1 MTTVY
6 MVRHAEAEGNL
17 YRRVHGWYNSLITD
31 NGYRQI
37 AALRGRFA
45 DIHIDAVYSS
55 DLFRN
60 NDHRQSGSHLSHGL
74 ELHTDPGLREISL
87 GAWED
92 KPWGELERCDAM
104 NLIRFNH
111 SSPDFR
117 VEGGET
123 FAQVQARL
131 KGVGAPPGGGPP
143 GPDDR
148 PVLPRHRHP
157 LPPGGTSCGGWDLG
171 EMDGLGHSDNT
182 AVTCLEVEGERT
194 RTVFENDNSHLPDEI
209 STLARQRWWKER
221 DGTSGDAN
229 LWFRPLNLKK
239 EGTVYRTA
247 RHEARAGCNGSAVP
261 SRRGRVPEGRPAL
274 LKRAPERAVMCAMQ
288 RDETAGLLQMDLD
301 RGAAEGVGYI
311 PFLYMDPAHRRQG
324 LGVQLL
330 GQAVSTYRPLGRDRL
345 RLCCAPDNGIA
356 QRFCQ
361 KWLLVKMG
369 EEPGARGPLDVL
381 EKYIGFEAKES

>member
-6 MVRHAEAEGNL
+6 LIRHAEAEGNL
-17 YRRVHGWYNSLITD
+17 YRRVHGWYDSLITE

-55 DLFRN
+55 DLFRTMTTAKAVY
-60 NDHRQSGSHLSHGL
+60 LSHGL

-131 KGVGAPPGGGPP
+131 KGTVLRLAAAHPGQTIALFSHGTAIRCLQAALRGLGP
-143 GPDDR
+143 
-148 PVLPRHRHP
+148 
-157 LPPGGTSCGGWDLG
+157 G

-182 AVTCLEVEGERT
+182 AVTLLEIEDGKVQVVYRD
-194 RTVFENDNSHLPDEI
+194 DNSHLSPEI
-209 STLARQRWWKER
+209 STLAQQHWWKK
-221 DGTSGDAN
+221 GDQAADVN
-229 LWFRPLNLKK
+229 LWFALFDPAQEEDRQFYLACWEEAWQGLYGSLDRWDGAVCQIKK
-239 EGTVYRTA
+239 GILQ
-247 RHEARAGCNGSAVP
+247 C
-261 SRRGRVPEGRPAL
+261 
-274 LKRAPERAVMCAMQ
+274 LKR
-288 RDETAGLLQMDLD
+288 
-301 RGAAEGVGYI
+301 
-311 PFLYMDPAHRRQG
+311 
-324 LGVQLL
+324 
-330 GQAVSTYRPLGRDRL
+330 
-345 RLCCAPDNGIA
+345 
-356 QRFCQ
+356 
-361 KWLLVKMG
+361 
-369 EEPGARGPLDVL
+369 
-381 EKYIGFEAKES
+381 

>member
-55 DLFRN
+55 DLFRTMTTAKAVY
-60 NDHRQSGSHLSHGL
+60 LSHGL

-131 KGVGAPPGGGPP
+131 KGTVLRLAAAHPGQTIA
-143 GPDDR
+143 
-148 PVLPRHRHP
+148 LFSH
-157 LPPGGTSCGGWDLG
+157 GT
-171 EMDGLGHSDNT
+171 
-182 AVTCLEVEGERT
+182 AIRCL
-194 RTVFENDNSHLPDEI
+194 
-209 STLARQRWWKER
+209 
-221 DGTSGDAN
+221 
-229 LWFRPLNLKK
+229 
-239 EGTVYRTA
+239 
-247 RHEARAGCNGSAVP
+247 
-261 SRRGRVPEGRPAL
+261 
-274 LKRAPERAVMCAMQ
+274 
-288 RDETAGLLQMDLD
+288 
-301 RGAAEGVGYI
+301 
-311 PFLYMDPAHRRQG
+311 
-324 LGVQLL
+324 
-330 GQAVSTYRPLGRDRL
+330 QAVSYTHLTLPTIL
-345 RLCCAPDNGIA
+345 R
-356 QRFCQ
+356 
-361 KWLLVKMG
+361 V
-369 EEPGARGPLDVL
+369 
-381 EKYIGFEAKES
+381 

>member
-1 MTTVY
+1 MTTIY
-6 MVRHAEAEGNL
+6 LIRHAEAEGNL
-17 YRRVHGWYNSLITD
+17 YRRIHGWYDALVTE
-31 NGYRQI
+31 NGLRQI
-37 AALRGRFA
+37 QALEQRFQGE
-45 DIHIDAVYSS
+45 HFDAVWSS
-55 DLFRN
+55 DLYRTCTTA
-60 NDHRQSGSHLSHGL
+60 RAVYEPRGL
-74 ELHTDPGLREISL
+74 ELRTDPELRELNMGDWEDQTWGQVRRTQPGELDRFNRSDPTWTAPRGEGLGELGERVERALRRIAAAHPDQTVAVFSHGTAIRQALARIKGIPPEEWHGLR
-87 GAWED
+87 
-92 KPWGELERCDAM
+92 
-104 NLIRFNH
+104 
-111 SSPDFR
+111 
-117 VEGGET
+117 
-123 FAQVQARL
+123 
-131 KGVGAPPGGGPP
+131 
-143 GPDDR
+143 
-148 PVLPRHRHP
+148 
-157 LPPGGTSCGGWDLG
+157 
-171 EMDGLGHSDNT
+171 HSDNT
-182 AVTCLEVEGERT
+182 AVTCLEVEGDTARI
-194 RTVFENDNSHLPDEI
+194 VFENDNSHLPDEI

-247 RHEARAGCNGSAVP
+247 RHEAWQEVNGPAVP
-261 SRRGRVPEGRPAL
+261 FDGDAFQRDAL
-274 LKRAPERAVMCAMQ
+274 RCWKRAPERAVMCAMQ

-356 QRFCQ
+356 QRFYQ
-361 KWLLVKMG
+361 KYGFVKMG

>member
-6 MVRHAEAEGNL
+6 LVRHAEAEGNL

-55 DLFRN
+55 DLFRTMTTAKAVY
-60 NDHRQSGSHLSHGL
+60 LSHGL

-131 KGVGAPPGGGPP
+131 KGTVLRLAAAHPGQT
-143 GPDDR
+143 R

-157 LPPGGTSCGGWDLG
+157 LPPGGPAGAGTRRDGRLG
-171 EMDGLGHSDNT
+171 PQRQH
-182 AVTCLEVEGERT
+182 R
-194 RTVFENDNSHLPDEI
+194 RHLP
-209 STLARQRWWKER
+209 
-221 DGTSGDAN
+221 GG
-229 LWFRPLNLKK
+229 
-239 EGTVYRTA
+239 G
-247 RHEARAGCNGSAVP
+247 
-261 SRRGRVPEGRPAL
+261 GRYGP
-274 LKRAPERAVMCAMQ
+274 
-288 RDETAGLLQMDLD
+288 
-301 RGAAEGVGYI
+301 
-311 PFLYMDPAHRRQG
+311 HR
-324 LGVQLL
+324 L
-330 GQAVSTYRPLGRDRL
+330 
-345 RLCCAPDNGIA
+345 
-356 QRFCQ
+356 
-361 KWLLVKMG
+361 
-369 EEPGARGPLDVL
+369 
-381 EKYIGFEAKES
+381 

>member
-1 MTTVY
+1 MTTLY
-6 MVRHAEAEGNL
+6 LIRHAEAEGNL
-17 YRRVHGWYNSLITD
+17 YRRIHGQYNSLITD

-37 AALRGRFA
+37 AALRDRFA
-45 DIHIDAVYSS
+45 DVPIDAVYSS
-55 DLFRN
+55 DLFRTMTTA
-60 NDHRQSGSHLSHGL
+60 RALFVPKGL
-74 ELHTDPGLREISL
+74 PLLTRPDLREISM
-87 GAWED
+87 GQWED
-92 KPWGELERCDAM
+92 YSWAGIDRREHARMALFSAT
-104 NLIRFNH
+104 
-111 SSPDFR
+111 SPDFR
-117 VEGGET
+117 APGGESFPEIRVRGCKAILDIAAQHPDQT
-123 FAQVQARL
+123 VAAFA
-131 KGVGAPPGGGPP
+131 
-143 GPDDR
+143 
-148 PVLPRHRHP
+148 H
-157 LPPGGTSCGGWDLG
+157 GTLIRNTVAEFLG
-171 EMDGLGHSDNT
+171 IPSEEMRKMGHSDNT

-247 RHEARAGCNGSAVP
+247 RHEAWQDVNGPAVP
-261 SRRGRVPEGRPAL
+261 FDGDAFQRDAL
-274 LKRAPERAVMCAMQ
+274 RCWKRAPERAVMCAMQ

-356 QRFCQ
+356 QRFYQ
-361 KWLLVKMG
+361 KYGFVKMG